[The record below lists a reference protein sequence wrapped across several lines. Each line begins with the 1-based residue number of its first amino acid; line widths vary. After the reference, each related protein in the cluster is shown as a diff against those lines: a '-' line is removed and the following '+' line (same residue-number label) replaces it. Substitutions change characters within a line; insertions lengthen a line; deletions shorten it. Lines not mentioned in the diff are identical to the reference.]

1 MHENWTRASDW
12 AGIQIQVR
20 VNLYMMAAFPSKGST
35 FYTRQ
40 SGFVY
45 VSIPTNLVDY
55 TFCTEMCRV
64 WCSDWLWYITR
75 KTRKKVLMPVGKKR
89 FEQLEQSAWLRMQAR
104 STCALIRMPTLVA
117 NSAATCN
124 EQHRSGRVGRK
135 RNKNVTE
142 RVERVRVT
150 TPIHLTLDWSCRR
163 RTMFRVLGSD
173 WPSDVT
179 NRKGVWAQEWS
190 TSKKR

>member
-1 MHENWTRASDW
+1 MHENWTHASDW

-20 VNLYMMAAFPSKGST
+20 VNLYMMAAAFLLHKAKWLCVGFDSSKPCRLH
-35 FYTRQ
+35 FLYRNVQ
-40 SGFVY
+40 SMMQRLIMVH
-45 VSIPTNLVDY
+45 NAQN
-55 TFCTEMCRV
+55 
-64 WCSDWLWYITR
+64 
-75 KTRKKVLMPVGKKR
+75 KKKKVLMPVGKKC
-89 FEQLEQSAWLRMQAR
+89 FEQMEQSAWLCMQKLRAR
-104 STCALIRMPTLVA
+104 STCTLIRMPTLVA

-173 WPSDVT
+173 WPSDLT

-190 TSKKR
+190 TCKKR